1 MTNTRSHVGFIIGAE
16 KRIADIVSCAEM
28 EPLLRRLVMAGPL
41 YAAVLDE
48 DNLPI
53 CRQGKDDPLQ
63 AVHEIRFR
71 LVVEAEPKGTLVVAF
86 NADHTD
92 SKDSLALLARDAL
105 QLIIT
110 NNLKRM
116 LTTEIHTSVVKDSYD
131 QLIENNKSLAESEKR
146 YRELALSLELKVEER
161 TAELQKAYA

>member
-1 MTNTRSHVGFIIGAE
+1 MTNTRSHVDFIIGAE
-16 KRIADIVSCAEM
+16 KRISDIVSCAEM
-28 EPLLRRLVMAGPL
+28 EPLLRSLVMAGPL

-53 CRQGKDDPLQ
+53 CRQGKNDPLQ

-71 LVVEAEPKGTLVVAF
+71 LVVAF
-86 NADHTD
+86 NADHAD